1 MRASSLIQISL
12 ALVLA
17 LVAGV
22 LVFRFMQVNRAAAP
36 QVAAPEQV
44 ELVVAAADVP
54 RGAKLKT
61 EQLKLA
67 PFLKASAPSGGFG
80 KDAMPVG
87 RVLSAPVAAGEPI
100 TEARLLQDGE
110 AHGGV
115 STLIAPGMRAVAVKG
130 NKVLGLSGFIRP
142 GNHVDVLVT
151 IDDETREKSKSRTKL
166 VLDNVRVLATG
177 NELKQEGDDTSTS
190 SVDVYTLEI
199 TPQQAE
205 PLALA
210 ASRGELHFAL
220 RNPADDTKVLTPG
233 TDVPGTLALLTSTPE
248 GKPVRKTR
256 ETTVEMISGTER
268 STLRFEQ

>member
-1 MRASSLIQISL
+1 
-12 ALVLA
+12 
-17 LVAGV
+17 
-22 LVFRFMQVNRAAAP
+22 
-36 QVAAPEQV
+36 
-44 ELVVAAADVP
+44 
-54 RGAKLKT
+54 
-61 EQLKLA
+61 
-67 PFLKASAPSGGFG
+67 
-80 KDAMPVG
+80 
-87 RVLSAPVAAGEPI
+87 
-100 TEARLLQDGE
+100 
-110 AHGGV
+110 
-115 STLIAPGMRAVAVKG
+115 MRAVAVKG

-166 VLDNVRVLATG
+166 VLENVRVLATG